1 MALGDPANILVTL
14 FLVILL
20 PIVVI
25 YWMVRLAVRHELNR
39 RGNSSILWNYLVIL
53 RVRMPQI
60 RSTV

>member
-14 FLVILL
+14 FLVILV
-20 PIVVI
+20 PVMVI
-25 YWMVRLAVRHELNR
+25 YWIVKLAVKHELNR
-39 RGNSSILWNYLVIL
+39 RRTSSLWNYLVIL

>member
-20 PIVVI
+20 PIMVI
-25 YWMVRLAVRHELNR
+25 YWIVRLAVKHELNR
-39 RGNSSILWNYLVIL
+39 RMTSSLWNYLVIL
-53 RVRMPQI
+53 RVRMPQT

>member
-14 FLVILL
+14 FLVILI
-20 PIVVI
+20 PIVVV
-25 YWMVRLAVRHELNR
+25 YWIVRLAVKHELNR
-39 RGNSSILWNYLVIL
+39 RGTSSLWNYLVIL